1 MVGIVAYGA
10 YVPRLRL
17 NRQAVYDANK
27 WFAAGLRGLAKGERS
42 MANWD
47 EDSITMAVEASR
59 DCLTSHKPEDV
70 RNIYFASTTHPFKDR
85 QNAGVIGTAL
95 NVEQNLSAT
104 DVGGSL
110 KAGTSA
116 LIAGLNASKD
126 GAPSLVA
133 AADKRMAP
141 RRVVGRAELRRRRR
155 GAAVRHR
162 ERDRQAGRPSFG
174 VDGLRRPF
182 PRRRERVRLRLGRAL
197 DPRRGLLE
205 DRAAGDQGRP
215 RRLQA
220 RRAATSPTS
229 SCRA

>member
-1 MVGIVAYGA
+1 MVEIVAYGA

-17 NRQAVYDANK
+17 SRQAVYDANK

-70 RNIYFASTTHPFKDR
+70 RNLYFASTTHPFKDR

-104 DVGGSL
+104 DIGGSL

-116 LIAGLNASKD
+116 LIAGLNASRD
-126 GAPSLVA
+126 GAPRRWSPPPTSA
-133 AADKRMAP
+133 WPASP
-141 RRVVGRAELRRRRR
+141 RR
-155 GAAVRHR
+155 
-162 ERDRQAGRPSFG
+162 
-174 VDGLRRPF
+174 
-182 PRRRERVRLRLGRAL
+182 
-197 DPRRGLLE
+197 
-205 DRAAGDQGRP
+205 
-215 RRLQA
+215 
-220 RRAATSPTS
+220 TS
-229 SCRA
+229 